1 MKFQYKII
9 DVEDLSIDKIK
20 ELLDKYPNE
29 KILLNI
35 PNTKNITIESLNLL
49 PKSDRLFIRIEGG
62 FDKKRIADYQDKPSL
77 IVHVFSNIYTVDEV
91 KEIIKE
97 LEKIEKGMFS
107 SWSEEQKLLYFIS
120 VIQDSII
127 YHPDFESIPTQEIR
141 SLRGLL
147 SKKTVCAGYSLI
159 LKELCD
165 RNNIECDYVEG
176 ACNKKDLAN
185 EFLTHAWNI
194 VKIKGYYFP
203 IDLTW
208 NADDF
213 RYGEM
218 KTVDSLC
225 NAQEF
230 IQSHFPGKHEKIQ
243 DYPNTLRSMDSNFI
257 RQVFKSLNISKDLYS
272 TRFSGTRKDGSKFTI
287 TQVGN
292 DIIND
297 EMVYKYIYIDEN
309 NIPLIL
315 YSSFN
320 VAEFVLNLEE
330 KNRIIK
336 ALKEAK
342 RLVNLEEIQEC
353 EKKLKNLSYIDE
365 RLNYY
370 IKEVLFSTENI
381 KHALKKRNFY
391 LGNIYNYKVN
401 PQVLINL
408 HIASKLES
416 KVHFYKRSDGT
427 IFVLEENNKI
437 NSNGHDLYFY
447 QMFEYVFE
455 NNEIHLKTNNI
466 YTDFSLFDDQRK
478 EIADIFLSRK
488 RVDLLAYTNGG
499 YLGNYTKDGKLSIN
513 EKLLSSFDRKER
525 KELKR
530 SQIKDKVFMFED
542 LKTLLIFYDLKVED
556 NSIAIYDKRTKAKIL
571 NSTIRQR
578 VIFASIWLESVRMY
592 DSNANIDSAFSD
604 KYYKIYKSFVKLVS
618 KSILTYQEI
627 RTLEIYEQ
635 LVDKF
640 GEEIKDMIAYLFKNN
655 LYLNV
660 IYNIFNTQDSC
671 QQILIPLF
679 NSQVADKM
687 LEARKSLEN
696 GEYQMVGIK
705 K

>member
-49 PKSDRLFIRIEGG
+49 PKSNRLFIRIEGG

-77 IVHVFSNIYTVDEV
+77 IVHVFSNIYTVDEI

-330 KNRIIK
+330 KK
-336 ALKEAK
+336 
-342 RLVNLEEIQEC
+342 
-353 EKKLKNLSYIDE
+353 
-365 RLNYY
+365 
-370 IKEVLFSTENI
+370 
-381 KHALKKRNFY
+381 
-391 LGNIYNYKVN
+391 
-401 PQVLINL
+401 
-408 HIASKLES
+408 
-416 KVHFYKRSDGT
+416 
-427 IFVLEENNKI
+427 
-437 NSNGHDLYFY
+437 
-447 QMFEYVFE
+447 
-455 NNEIHLKTNNI
+455 
-466 YTDFSLFDDQRK
+466 
-478 EIADIFLSRK
+478 
-488 RVDLLAYTNGG
+488 
-499 YLGNYTKDGKLSIN
+499 
-513 EKLLSSFDRKER
+513 
-525 KELKR
+525 
-530 SQIKDKVFMFED
+530 
-542 LKTLLIFYDLKVED
+542 
-556 NSIAIYDKRTKAKIL
+556 
-571 NSTIRQR
+571 
-578 VIFASIWLESVRMY
+578 
-592 DSNANIDSAFSD
+592 
-604 KYYKIYKSFVKLVS
+604 
-618 KSILTYQEI
+618 
-627 RTLEIYEQ
+627 
-635 LVDKF
+635 
-640 GEEIKDMIAYLFKNN
+640 
-655 LYLNV
+655 
-660 IYNIFNTQDSC
+660 
-671 QQILIPLF
+671 
-679 NSQVADKM
+679 
-687 LEARKSLEN
+687 
-696 GEYQMVGIK
+696 
-705 K
+705 

>member
-1 MKFQYKII
+1 M
-9 DVEDLSIDKIK
+9 
-20 ELLDKYPNE
+20 
-29 KILLNI
+29 
-35 PNTKNITIESLNLL
+35 
-49 PKSDRLFIRIEGG
+49 
-62 FDKKRIADYQDKPSL
+62 
-77 IVHVFSNIYTVDEV
+77 
-91 KEIIKE
+91 
-97 LEKIEKGMFS
+97 
-107 SWSEEQKLLYFIS
+107 
-120 VIQDSII
+120 
-127 YHPDFESIPTQEIR
+127 
-141 SLRGLL
+141 
-147 SKKTVCAGYSLI
+147 
-159 LKELCD
+159 
-165 RNNIECDYVEG
+165 
-176 ACNKKDLAN
+176 
-185 EFLTHAWNI
+185 
-194 VKIKGYYFP
+194 
-203 IDLTW
+203 
-208 NADDF
+208 
-213 RYGEM
+213 
-218 KTVDSLC
+218 
-225 NAQEF
+225 
-230 IQSHFPGKHEKIQ
+230 
-243 DYPNTLRSMDSNFI
+243 
-257 RQVFKSLNISKDLYS
+257 
-272 TRFSGTRKDGSKFTI
+272 
-287 TQVGN
+287 
-292 DIIND
+292 
-297 EMVYKYIYIDEN
+297 
-309 NIPLIL
+309 
-315 YSSFN
+315 
-320 VAEFVLNLEE
+320 
-330 KNRIIK
+330 
-336 ALKEAK
+336 
-342 RLVNLEEIQEC
+342 NLEEIQEC

-455 NNEIHLKTNNI
+455 DNEIHLKTNNI

-478 EIADIFLSRK
+478 EIADVFLSRK
-488 RVDLLAYTNGG
+488 RVDLLAHTNGG

-513 EKLLSSFDRKER
+513 EKLLSSFDREER

-618 KSILTYQEI
+618 KSISTYQEI
-627 RTLEIYEQ
+627 KTLEIYEQ

-640 GEEIKDMIAYLFKNN
+640 GEQIKDMIAYLFKNN

-696 GEYQMVGIK
+696 GEYQMVGRK